1 MKKQVKCIGI
11 ILFLV
16 CVQAWASNASQP
28 IVGDNL
34 IFEERDGKVVVEA
47 EYFYKQTLTENRAW
61 YINSPA
67 HRPMVWPDWDAA
79 SYDDAGGGAYMEVLP
94 DTFFAE
100 GNPIFVGENLGS
112 EKVQLAVMH
121 YHVYFNKPGRYY
133 IWSRIRS
140 NDEEDNTMAAGVDGT
155 WPESA
160 KTLQFTK
167 HTKKWQW
174 DSRNRLSRTPWK
186 IDRAYLDIT
195 SPGLHDIH
203 FGMRED
209 GHEFD
214 RAVLTSD
221 KEYVQAEGIG
231 PDVTVKEGTL
241 PKPFTKADEKSFPQI
256 GIRNPDG
263 SVYGANLTY
272 AEKDGKVAFEAED
285 FYRQTKTDSRM
296 WYLVSQKT
304 LPDVGPD
311 SDPAHLEGASGGAY
325 LEVLPDA
332 RQKDEDGINSKT
344 SITLPGVA
352 AVLSYKVNFT
362 TPGTYYVWV
371 RSRGTDGDDNTLH
384 VGINSTWPESGQKI
398 HVTAKNWTWI
408 CNQRDTKKKITIDV
422 PSAGKH
428 EIMFS
433 MREDGCELD
442 QICLAQDPEYKP
454 DDANPLPS
462 YAGKE
467 VNGKWLERRDER
479 MNTSRKYMEKDGVVV
494 IEAESI
500 PSPAGW
506 AYFADK
512 SGHTGYGYYEWQTK
526 KQGLPAGQ
534 GLLKYRFEIG
544 TSGNYQLLLREK
556 MRDPKNRPDTLDP
569 DGNDVWV
576 KFTGGKDVEKQAV
589 LGNDWGKIAILGH
602 PEGWTFNTNADQSKT
617 HEITP
622 ACRYFDK
629 GVYTI
634 ELSGRS
640 EGYAIDRI
648 VLSKFD
654 AKPST
659 NFELAGLEKQAE
671 SEAYADKQP

>member
-1 MKKQVKCIGI
+1 M
-11 ILFLV
+11 
-16 CVQAWASNASQP
+16 
-28 IVGDNL
+28 VGENL

-67 HRPMVWPDWDAA
+67 HRPMVWPDWDAG
-79 SYDDAGGGAYMEVLP
+79 SYDDAGGGAYVEVLP
-94 DTFFAE
+94 DLFVTD
-100 GNPIFVGENLGS
+100 NDPIFVGENLGS
-112 EKVQLAVMH
+112 ETVHLAVLH
-121 YHVYFNKPGRYY
+121 YHVYFSKPGRYY

-140 NDEEDNTMAAGVDGT
+140 NDEEDNTMAAGIDDI

-174 DSRNRLSRTPWK
+174 NSQNRLSRTPWK
-186 IDRAYLDIT
+186 IERAYLDI
-195 SPGLHDIH
+195 SAPGLHDIQ
-203 FGMRED
+203 FSMRED

-214 RAVLTSD
+214 RFVLTADQAS
-221 KEYVQAEGIG
+221 VQAEGIG
-231 PDVTVKEGTL
+231 PEVMVKEGTL

-256 GIRNPDG
+256 GVCNPDG
-263 SVYGANLTY
+263 SVYGANALY

-285 FYRQTKTDSRM
+285 FYRQMKTDSRM

-311 SDPAHLEGASGGAY
+311 SDPAHLEGTSGGAY

-332 RQKDEDGINSKT
+332 RQKDADGINSKS
-344 SITLPGVA
+344 SITLPGIA
-352 AVLSYKVNFT
+352 AVVGYKVQFA

-371 RSRGTDGDDNTLH
+371 RSRSTDGDDNTLH

-398 HVTAKNWTWI
+398 HVTSKDWIWI
-408 CNQRDTKKKITIDV
+408 CNQRDTKKKITLDV

-442 QICLAQDPEYKP
+442 QICLAQDPDYKP
-454 DDANPLPS
+454 DDANPLPLQM
-462 YAGKE
+462 GKATLDDWY
-467 VNGKWLERRDER
+467 KIRDQR
-479 MNTSRKYMEKDGVVV
+479 MNTSRKYMEKDGRVV

-500 PSPAGW
+500 PSTPGW

-512 SGHTGYGYYEWQTK
+512 SGHTGYGYYQWNTEG
-526 KQGLPAGQ
+526 QGIAAGQ

-544 TSGNYQLLLREK
+544 TPGNYQLLLRSK
-556 MRDPKNRPDTLDP
+556 MLDPKNRPDTLDP

-576 KFTGGKDVEKQAV
+576 KFTGGRDVEKQAA
-589 LGNDWGKIAILGH
+589 LGDQWNKIAILGH

-617 HEITP
+617 HEMTP
-622 ACRYFDK
+622 ACRNFDK
-629 GVYTI
+629 GIYTV

-640 EGYAIDRI
+640 QGYAIDRI
-648 VLSKFD
+648 VLSKFND
-654 AKPST
+654 KPST
-659 NFELAGLEKQAE
+659 DFEQDSLKQNE